1 MDLSLTQSL
10 CSRYELLHQ
19 IQYYFLILYMIFIIR
34 METYEDF
41 TGLDMLIFLFLYRV
55 IQTGFGFY
63 MLYTIYNRPTP

>member
-1 MDLSLTQSL
+1 
-10 CSRYELLHQ
+10 
-19 IQYYFLILYMIFIIR
+19 MIFIIR

-63 MLYTIYNRPTP
+63 MSYTIYNRPTP